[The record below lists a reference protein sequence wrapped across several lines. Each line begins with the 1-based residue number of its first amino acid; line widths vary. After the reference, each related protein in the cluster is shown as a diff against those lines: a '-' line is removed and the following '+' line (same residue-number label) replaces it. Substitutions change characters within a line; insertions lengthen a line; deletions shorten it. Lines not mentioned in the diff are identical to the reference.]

1 MARRRYHYG
10 FDAIKHKRFLKEGR
24 GRGEGKDYLP
34 WVRVQDVPSR
44 GFSSRIKGW
53 KTARIHH
60 VLSNY
65 ELYTFLVGEW
75 SRLIVDIREQYPLL
89 ELEETL
95 AIAKRCGV
103 RHPTDPKTR
112 YPIVMTTDFLFTL
125 LLDGQRVLHA
135 CTFKHSK
142 DLAHKRTREKMEIEK
157 RYWRERGVNWKII
170 TEFDIPLVLAKN
182 VDNIHESYYLSTYKD
197 TNLIAEIAHSLTALV
212 QRQQRPLSRLALQ
225 CDAQHDQP
233 PGTSLQVAYFLI
245 ATHQWHINMN
255 LPLHP
260 SRPLSLI
267 KASLR
272 DSQEEVASWQLASTR

>member
-1 MARRRYHYG
+1 MARRRYHYA
-10 FDAIKHKRFLKEGR
+10 FDATKHKRFLKEGR

-34 WVRVQDVPSR
+34 WVHVQDVPSR

-53 KTARIHH
+53 KTGRIHH
-60 VLSNY
+60 LLSNY

-75 SRLIVDIREQYPLL
+75 SRFIVDIREQYPLL

-95 AIAKRCGV
+95 AIAKRCGI
-103 RHPTDPKTR
+103 RHPTDPKTK

-142 DLAHKRTREKMEIEK
+142 DLARKRTREKMEIEK

-182 VDNIHESYYLSTYKD
+182 VDNIHEAYYLSTYKD
-197 TNLIAEIAHSLTALV
+197 TNLIAEIAHRLTALV

-225 CDAQHDQP
+225 CDAQLDQP

-267 KASLR
+267 KASLI